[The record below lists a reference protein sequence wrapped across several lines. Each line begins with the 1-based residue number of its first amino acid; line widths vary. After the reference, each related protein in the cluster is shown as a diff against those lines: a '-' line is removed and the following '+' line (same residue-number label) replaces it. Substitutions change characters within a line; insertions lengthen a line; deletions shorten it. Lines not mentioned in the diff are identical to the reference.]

1 MKPEDAANSETIE
14 HAHAEPA
21 IQAVGAPNAAGVKTF
36 DKLDRG
42 PVGRSIGG
50 AVVGS
55 RGGAP
60 DESRGKSQIRSMT
73 GYAEAR
79 TDYDGWQFHVSLRSV
94 NHRFLD
100 LRVRVSEGLE
110 FIEPVIRQV
119 IRERLR
125 RGHIDVT
132 LHAEAAG
139 GASVEIHHD
148 TAAAYMRA
156 AQELRHEFGL
166 SAEPDVLAL
175 LRLPGVVITRSAP
188 PATAM
193 RRNAEDLGRL
203 GRQVTACVEDA
214 LERLEKMREAEG
226 QSLGLEMLLLTASI
240 REKTA
245 QLESLT
251 ARSHTAYT
259 LRLKQRLEELLG
271 GPLDPARL
279 AQEAAVLA
287 ERADVS
293 EELARLRSHVAQF
306 DQLVG
311 DAGEIGKKL
320 DFLLQEMQREAN
332 TLLSKTP
339 ALGADGLSVTD
350 IGLEIKAEIEKL
362 REQVQNVE

>member
-1 MKPEDAANSETIE
+1 MKREDAAHSETLE
-14 HAHAEPA
+14 QAHAESA
-21 IQAVGAPNAAGVKTF
+21 VQAVGAPSNAPAIKSV
-36 DKLDRG
+36 DKLGGGSVDKS
-42 PVGRSIGG
+42 VGGSLGG
-50 AVVGS
+50 S
-55 RGGAP
+55 P
-60 DESRGKSQIRSMT
+60 GKSQIRSMT

-79 TDYDGWQFHVSLRSV
+79 TDCDGWQLRVGLRSV

-110 FIEPVIRQV
+110 FVEPVIRQL

-125 RGHIDVT
+125 RGHVDVT
-132 LHAEAAG
+132 LHVEAGG
-139 GASVEIHHD
+139 GASVEIHHN
-148 TAAAYMRA
+148 TAAAYLRA
-156 AQELRHEFGL
+156 AQELRQEFGL

-175 LRLPGVVITRSAP
+175 LRLPGVVITRSGS
-188 PATAM
+188 PATSTN
-193 RRNAEDLGRL
+193 RNDEDRDRL
-203 GRQVTACVEDA
+203 SGQVTACLEDA
-214 LERLEKMREAEG
+214 LGRLEKMREAEG
-226 QSLGLEMLLLTASI
+226 QSLGLEMLVLTASL

-251 ARSHTAYT
+251 ARSHPAYA
-259 LRLKQRLEELLG
+259 LRLKQRLEELLA

-279 AQEAAVLA
+279 AQEAAILA

-293 EELARLRSHVAQF
+293 EELARLRSHVSQF
-306 DQLVG
+306 DQLVT

-339 ALGADGLSVTD
+339 ALGVDALSVTD
-350 IGLEIKAEIEKL
+350 IGLQIKAEIEKL